1 MPRYAINHGL
11 KIRVSVVRFRDWPPE
26 FQKPTALGWFFFAC
40 TPLRWRGSG
49 SLPLEHTP
57 AEITVSGAH
66 SPICA
71 SLFSA
76 ALLNIQGTKS
86 CIGAGFQ
93 GIGLFLRLLRAR
105 DRNRERQ
112 EERVSGRLER
122 RESSVVQRASCTAS
136 SASDRSRQGM

>member
-1 MPRYAINHGL
+1 M
-11 KIRVSVVRFRDWPPE
+11 
-26 FQKPTALGWFFFAC
+26 
-40 TPLRWRGSG
+40 RWRGSG

-86 CIGAGFQ
+86 CIGAGFR

-122 RESSVVQRASCTAS
+122 RESSVVQRASCKEATEADKGCEEKAQAKGS
-136 SASDRSRQGM
+136 LVTPWDREARLLALIGRE